1 MEPPGSDNFD
11 SLLPEDVNTRAGWCL
26 TTDNRLERRR
36 GHVGVNANHLSEV
49 KLGGCMRVWRES
61 EVE

>member
-1 MEPPGSDNFD
+1 MP
-11 SLLPEDVNTRAGWCL
+11 
-26 TTDNRLERRR
+26 DNRLERRR
-36 GHVGVNANHLSEV
+36 GHVGVNANHLGEV